1 MKRIAWI
8 LVGVMA
14 VLLAACAP
22 STPAAAPTG
31 AAPSAQNTGS
41 KRVTVGL
48 VQIGTDN
55 PFWVAQVDGGNEASR
70 RYGFDLKVTSGQG
83 DVNKQVAAFEDLI
96 NQKVDVIAVNAI
108 DTKAY
113 GPAMAKAKAANIPV
127 VCLFSLIDGC
137 VTTIGFDE
145 TYTGRTVGEY
155 AVELLKQKMGSAKGK
170 VAILEGLLGQDINQF
185 RGGAFEEVLKQY
197 PDIQVVAKEPTNWDA
212 KKAADITQNWLT
224 AYPDLTMIY
233 GLSDS
238 LTVPASNVIKRAG
251 KTEQILLV
259 SVDGTEPGLAAVKD
273 GSVKSTFAYAPQY
286 DGFWNVYVPY
296 LVTRGVTFPANV
308 KLTGAIVTQTNID
321 ALIKMAD
328 DQAKNIKQFPFEMP
342 LTSIVEQYTVQ
353 YGKK

>member
-1 MKRIAWI
+1 MKRTL
-8 LVGVMA
+8 LV
-14 VLLAACAP
+14 VLSLALAIIVTAACAP
-22 STPAAAPTG
+22 ITPVPSANNAVPAATA
-31 AAPSAQNTGS
+31 
-41 KRVTVGL
+41 KKVTVGL

-55 PFWVAQVDGGNEASR
+55 PFWVAQVEGGNEAAT

-83 DVNKQVAAFEDLI
+83 DVNKQVQAFEDLV

-127 VCLFSLIDGC
+127 VCLFSFIDGC

-145 TYTGRTVGEY
+145 VYTGRTVGEY
-155 AVELLKQKMGSAKGK
+155 AVQLLREKEGSPKGK

-212 KKAADITQNWLT
+212 KKAADITENWLT

-251 KTEQILLV
+251 KTDQILLV

-296 LVTRGVTFPANV
+296 LVTQGVAFPKNV
-308 KLTGAIVTQTNID
+308 KLTGAIVTSTNID
-321 ALIKMAD
+321 ALIKMAE
-328 DQAKNIKQFPFEMP
+328 DQGKSIKQFPFEMP
-342 LTSIVEQYTVQ
+342 LTSIVEQYTEQ